1 MTRWCGACQ
10 MNPTDGCRHPLGT
23 ACCPYRP
30 APMTPLPTMLGHIG
44 WTTGELARRLGVTD
58 GTVRNWVTGRRSPS
72 PSVLLWL
79 ADIAA
84 VMDRAQPLP
93 DGWDGGHVGRPRV
106 SG

>member
-1 MTRWCGACQ
+1 V
-10 MNPTDGCRHPLGT
+10 
-23 ACCPYRP
+23 
-30 APMTPLPTMLGHIG
+30 TPLATLLAHIG

-79 ADIAA
+79 ADIADA
-84 VMDRAQPLP
+84 MDRAQPLP